1 MTRKN
6 FIVNPYKRKI
16 ANHLAK
22 IWLILASAEEEIRRM
37 EQDGFQADAPPFR
50 NKISRLK
57 HILADIEE
65 EDSID

>member
-1 MTRKN
+1 MSRKN
-6 FIVNPYKRKI
+6 FVVNPYKRKI

-22 IWLILASAEEEIRRM
+22 IWLILASTEEDVRRM
-37 EQDGFQADAPPFR
+37 EQDGFQADATPFR

-65 EDSID
+65 DDSID